1 MYLDCVSTL
10 AQDLPATFTG
20 KKREQLP
27 SLGVVAVPRV
37 LPKGT
42 FVTGFDRTFRFS
54 EHRHA
59 LAHYLPRGFYS
70 KLLEQQIRSCLKLYL
85 HSNSD
90 QNNINY

>member
-1 MYLDCVSTL
+1 MYLDCISTL

-42 FVTGFDRTFRFS
+42 FVTGLIELSDS
-54 EHRHA
+54 QKHRHA